1 MRGGNVCKYRS
12 VSVCAR
18 CLWVL
23 CRDPLFISTGGVW
36 ETVAVSVQY
45 VGGGGA

>member
-1 MRGGNVCKYRS
+1 MCKTS
-12 VSVCAR
+12 MGVVQ
-18 CLWVL
+18 
-23 CRDPLFISTGGVW
+23 DPLFISTGGVW